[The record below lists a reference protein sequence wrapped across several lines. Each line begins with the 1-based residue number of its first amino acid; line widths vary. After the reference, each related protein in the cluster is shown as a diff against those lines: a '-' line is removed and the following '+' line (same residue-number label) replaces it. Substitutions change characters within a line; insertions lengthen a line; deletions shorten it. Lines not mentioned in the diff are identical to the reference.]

1 MLLKFNYYVAKLQQ
15 LTLNLFINYRQC
27 QLRIFF
33 NLGFYELKMLM
44 KLMWK
49 RKTLIISTLFALISY
64 GCSSNKDPVSGEN
77 RNIEPNATERTKRFA
92 EQGGGIFG
100 DINKIGK
107 KSEGTFEFA
116 SSNVLWRATIKTLD
130 FLPLANADYSGGIII
145 YDWFSQTNNTKEQIK
160 ISVQFLSNELRS
172 DSIKITAHKK
182 ICESIDRCSNSTLDQ
197 NFANSIKE
205 SIITSARALKIEEAK
220 KEKK

>member
-1 MLLKFNYYVAKLQQ
+1 MLIKF
-15 LTLNLFINYRQC
+15 
-27 QLRIFF
+27 
-33 NLGFYELKMLM
+33 
-44 KLMWK
+44 MWK
-49 RKTLIISTLFALISY
+49 RKTLIISTLFALINYS
-64 GCSSNKDPVSGEN
+64 CSNTKDTVLEEN

-92 EQGGGIFG
+92 EKGGGIFG
-100 DINKIGK
+100 DINNIGK
-107 KSEGTFEFA
+107 KSQGNFEFA

-130 FLPLANADYSGGIII
+130 FLPLVNTDYSGGIII
-145 YDWFSQTNNTKEQIK
+145 YDWFSQTNNPKEQIK

-182 ICESIDRCSNSTLDQ
+182 ICESVDRCSNSTLDQ

-205 SIITSARALKIEEAK
+205 SIITSARTLKIEEAK